1 MGLLGRT
8 VIPAGHVGIV
18 RRRRGAGDEIFRNVT
33 PDWNRRGTQARVLQP
48 KQVYWLDPLTYEV
61 KVVPALSVPRNMIGL
76 VRAREGRPQSADAR
90 VGRHVE
96 CRSFEDGEAFLQEG
110 GEQGVQVDT
119 LRGDHTYYINT
130 DLFDVKFVPR
140 THVPDG
146 TIGLVSAKIGKV
158 RPADRPFAK
167 HVECDN
173 FQDSARFIENGGQQG
188 RQLAVLPG
196 GTFYDVNTAL
206 FDVITADSAGS
217 YGSGLTSGLTREHL
231 QVISIPIGY
240 VGVVV
245 TLDGASSRQSGGS
258 GWAEPP
264 IDGHQSFQQPWTFLE
279 RGGRRG
285 VQEEILRPG
294 GLFAINP
301 WFARVVLIPTRT
313 LVLEWTERAHPTPGN
328 FDAALEPIIINVQ
341 GHRIFMELSQT
352 LSISE
357 DAAPRLVSQFAPDKA
372 QGGIGGLVDDPVPVQ
387 RFVERILGG
396 TVAGYF
402 NQIGGGEEALSFVS
416 NLASIQADLAS
427 QVRAALS
434 EWGVKAE
441 GTILGKFRA
450 DDPMLDAKLK
460 EMFLV
465 QAEQR
470 KTLLEAAGKLEFLDS
485 QLEIAEKEDKI
496 AEIQTNAEKRRQL
509 LTPQLL
515 ELEMRLNMLGPDL
528 VGLTDIVREIS
539 HANVPQ
545 FIGGS
550 DAAAFLATLPQS
562 MLPSIIRQ
570 VDELLNRRA
579 YPGGLAAG
587 QQRPAVS
594 GPDGGEADDAANG

>member
-1 MGLLGRT
+1 
-8 VIPAGHVGIV
+8 
-18 RRRRGAGDEIFRNVT
+18 
-33 PDWNRRGTQARVLQP
+33 
-48 KQVYWLDPLTYEV
+48 
-61 KVVPALSVPRNMIGL
+61 MIGL
-76 VRAREGRPQSADAR
+76 VRAREGRPQSAGAR

-96 CRSFEDGEAFLQEG
+96 CRSFEDGEAFLRGG

-130 DLFDVKFVPR
+130 DLFEVKCVPR

-146 TIGLVSAKIGKV
+146 TLGLVSAKIGKV
-158 RPADRPFAK
+158 RPVGRPFAN

-196 GTFYDVNTAL
+196 GTTYDVNTAL

-217 YGSGLTSGLTREHL
+217 SDSGLTREHL

-245 TLDGASSRQSGGS
+245 TLDGAPSAQGGES
-258 GWAEPP
+258 GWAEPSVG
-264 IDGHQSFQQPWTFLE
+264 GHQSFQQPWTFLE

-313 LVLEWTERAHPTPGN
+313 LVLEWTERAHPKPGN
-328 FDAALEPIIINVQ
+328 FDAALEPITINVQ

-357 DAAPRLVSQFAPDKA
+357 DAAPRLVSQFAPDKV

-416 NLASIQADLAS
+416 NLPSIQADLAS

-434 EWGVKAE
+434 EWGVNAE

-450 DDPMLDAKLK
+450 DDPMLDAELK
-460 EMFLV
+460 QMFMV
-465 QAEQR
+465 QAEQH
-470 KTLLEAAGKLEFLDS
+470 KTLLEAEGKLKSLDS

-496 AEIQTNAEKRRQL
+496 AAIKANAEKRVRQL
-509 LTPQLL
+509 TPELL
-515 ELEMRLNMLGPDL
+515 ELEMRIDRLGPDL
-528 VGLTDIVREIS
+528 VALTDVVRNIS
-539 HANVPQ
+539 KSNVPQ
-545 FIGGS
+545 FVGGS
-550 DAAAFLATLPQS
+550 DVAGFLATLPQS
-562 MLPSIIRQ
+562 MLPRIMRQ

-579 YPGGLAAG
+579 DPGGLTG
-587 QQRPAVS
+587 RQQQRAVS
-594 GPDGGEADDAANG
+594 GPDDGEGDDADDAANG

>member
-1 MGLLGRT
+1 
-8 VIPAGHVGIV
+8 V
-18 RRRRGAGDEIFRNVT
+18 
-33 PDWNRRGTQARVLQP
+33 
-48 KQVYWLDPLTYEV
+48 
-61 KVVPALSVPRNMIGL
+61 SVPRNMIGL
-76 VRAREGRPQSADAR
+76 VRAREGRPQPADTR

-96 CRSFEDGEAFLQEG
+96 CRSFEDGEAFLRGG

-130 DLFDVKFVPR
+130 DLFEVKFVPR
-140 THVPDG
+140 TYVPDG

-158 RPADRPFAK
+158 RSADRPFAR
-167 HVECDN
+167 HVECEN
-173 FQDSARFIENGGQQG
+173 FQDSAGFIENGGQQG

-196 GTFYDVNTAL
+196 GTFYDINTAL
-206 FDVITADSAGS
+206 FDVFTADNAGS
-217 YGSGLTSGLTREHL
+217 GNGMTGGLTREHL

-245 TLDGASSRQSGGS
+245 ALDGAPSGQG
-258 GWAEPP
+258 GGTRAEPAVG
-264 IDGHQSFQQPWTFLE
+264 GHQSFQQPWTFLE
-279 RGGRRG
+279 QGGRRG

-402 NQIGGGEEALSFVS
+402 NQIGGGEQALSFVS

-427 QVRAALS
+427 QVRAALN
-434 EWGVKAE
+434 EWGVQAE

-470 KTLLEAAGKLEFLDS
+470 KTLLEAEGKLEFLDS
-485 QLEIAEKEDKI
+485 QLDIAEKEDKI
-496 AEIQTNAEKRRQL
+496 AEIQTNAEKRRKL

-515 ELEMRLNMLGPDL
+515 ELEIRINTLGPDL
-528 VGLTDIVREIS
+528 VALTDIVRDIS

-545 FIGGS
+545 FIGGG
-550 DAAAFLATLPQS
+550 DAAAFLATLPQN
-562 MLPSIIRQ
+562 MLPGIMRQ

-579 YPGGLAAG
+579 DPDGLAAG
-587 QQRPAVS
+587 QQPSAIS
-594 GPDGGEADDAANG
+594 GPDDGESDDAAHW